1 MRLCW
6 LYKLAL
12 KYIGYCNRE
21 WGKGQHRYVNIKN
34 LKRLTYNG
42 GIKYYLI
49 YGADA
54 EWCSF
59 SSYDILSNAIQ
70 KLGQYEDADVEKK
83 EEEHAVSETNK
94 TYLVGVIVKDL
105 HNDVRTLKPGV
116 FKNYI
121 EAEECIKKYY
131 RLNPAMLIA
140 GWIEKEDI
148 FGIRQIVYF
157 RSFKNEYGETVPL
170 DKAV

>member
-1 MRLCW
+1 MRLPW

-21 WGKGQHRYVNIKN
+21 WSEDQHRYVNIKN

-59 SSYDILSNAIQ
+59 SSYDILDNAVQ
-70 KLGQYEDADVEKK
+70 KLGQYEDADVEMK
-83 EEEHAVSETNK
+83 EEETAVSEINNP
-94 TYLVGVIVKDL
+94 YLVSVMVRDPI
-105 HNDVRTLKPGV
+105 NNVRTLKLGA
-116 FKNYI
+116 FKNYK

-140 GWIEKEDI
+140 GWIEKKDI
-148 FGIRQIVYF
+148 FDIKQIVYF
-157 RSFKNEYGETVPL
+157 QLFVNEYGDL
-170 DKAV
+170 ILFG